1 MMSIIVFSTKADQH
15 GLLLKWYEMAW
26 MVSHKVSKP
35 NSEGKKGWALMSRIR
50 RPWTRLR
57 FSIPVDVREH
67 VQKHWQ
73 RPSKLEWFT
82 GRPSSN
88 TPLALSTWIQS
99 KPSKPCEEAASTD
112 VRATLPFCQS
122 PGSEPEPV
130 QRTLR
135 RRSQT
140 WRSESPPRVLVRYA
154 FWNFVSAMKWK
165 QSITWSPSSVQCGF
179 MRIDHWPSLTDIS
192 SIVDP
197 CWSIYLIRIWS
208 ADSAS
213 NIKMRLKK
221 RLISPD
227 LRHCTGFEIADRFSQ
242 SRHRLFGAH
251 FSPAPA
257 VSKGQGIHEMQMKSK
272 EDRNV
277 IKYR

>member
-1 MMSIIVFSTKADQH
+1 MSIIVFSTKADQH
-15 GLLLKWYEMAW
+15 GLLLKRYEMAW
-26 MVSHKVSKP
+26 MVSHKVSTP
-35 NSEGKKGWALMSRIR
+35 NSEGKRGWALMSRIR

-73 RPSKLEWFT
+73 QPSKLEWFT

-99 KPSKPCEEAASTD
+99 KPSKPCEEGASTD
-112 VRATLPFCQS
+112 MRATLPFCQS

-140 WRSESPPRVLVRYA
+140 WRSESPPRVRYA

-165 QSITWSPSSVQCGF
+165 QSIAWRQCGF
-179 MRIDHWPSLTDIS
+179 MRIDHWPIFINS
-192 SIVDP
+192 
-197 CWSIYLIRIWS
+197 WSIYLIRIWS

-221 RLISPD
+221 RLISAD
-227 LRHCTGFEIADRFSQ
+227 LRRCTGLEIADRFSQ

>member
-1 MMSIIVFSTKADQH
+1 MYTYYIFILYVMMSIIAFSTKADQH

-26 MVSHKVSKP
+26 MVSHKVSTP

-73 RPSKLEWFT
+73 QPSKLEWFT

-99 KPSKPCEEAASTD
+99 KPSKPCEEGASTD
-112 VRATLPFCQS
+112 MRATLPFCQS

-140 WRSESPPRVLVRYA
+140 WRSESPPRVRYA

-165 QSITWSPSSVQCGF
+165 QSITWSPSSVQCGC
-179 MRIDHWPSLTDIS
+179 MRIDHWPIF
-192 SIVDP
+192 
-197 CWSIYLIRIWS
+197 
-208 ADSAS
+208 
-213 NIKMRLKK
+213 
-221 RLISPD
+221 
-227 LRHCTGFEIADRFSQ
+227 HQ
-242 SRHRLFGAH
+242 
-251 FSPAPA
+251 
-257 VSKGQGIHEMQMKSK
+257 
-272 EDRNV
+272 
-277 IKYR
+277 